1 MRNAYQEDTEI
12 SVNKVKKKHVISMLI
27 WLCIMI
33 FVFVQVCNLVLY
45 TFGKKEKEKMWLYN
59 ITSGVINFFFNN
71 KLSNVTENYNLKVAG
86 LGDIYFTSNTIKS
99 AKTGDT
105 YDFTEGTSNIQE
117 LLKNYDL
124 VTASLVTP
132 IADSAKGYSLK
143 DVYNAP
149 SSVVDLLKNLN
160 VSVVLAATSHAL
172 DKNESGISDTIKNL
186 QSADIS
192 YTGISNEDNKPLII
206 DKNNIK
212 VGLLSYAM
220 YSNVKVQNDK
230 AYLVSIY
237 SEEKLDNDMAYLK
250 ENNVDFVIAYLNN
263 ENEQSEAPDSN
274 QIRATENMFNK
285 GVNVVLGSGSMVVQ
299 DEVRDEINIDNKPR
313 EIYAIYSL
321 GDLFGSYEED
331 NNLLSV
337 IANFEINKEVIKD
350 KKGNIKESNTS
361 IVVKTPVRIYTSV
374 DKNYNK
380 ELYIV
385 DDEIE
390 KNNSGKSN
398 LSKAEYEKM
407 VDLNRRITILFEE

>member
-12 SVNKVKKKHVISMLI
+12 SVNKVKKKHVISMII

-86 LGDIYFTSNTIKS
+86 LGDIYFTSSTIKS

-132 IADSAKGYSLK
+132 ISDSVKGYSLK

-172 DKNESGISDTIKNL
+172 DKNESAISDTIKNL

-220 YSNVKVQNDK
+220 YSNVEVPKDK
-230 AYLVSIY
+230 TYLVSIY

-263 ENEQSEAPDSN
+263 ENEQSEAPDSD

-299 DEVRDEINIDNKPR
+299 DEVRDEINIYNKPR
-313 EIYAIYSL
+313 EIYTIYSL

-390 KNNSGKSN
+390 KNNNGKSN